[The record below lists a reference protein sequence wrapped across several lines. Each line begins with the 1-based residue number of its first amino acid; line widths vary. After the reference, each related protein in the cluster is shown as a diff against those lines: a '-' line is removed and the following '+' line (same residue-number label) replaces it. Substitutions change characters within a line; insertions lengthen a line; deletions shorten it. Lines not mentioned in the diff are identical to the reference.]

1 MTPLK
6 ILMFS
11 VDYPPDLGGISGH
24 VYRLSRALANQGAL
38 VTVVGGHVLPTA
50 MPAPSND
57 AVEPML
63 REVRIRRAGPRG
75 FRAAWFVGQAK
86 RFLHSLQKEEWD
98 VLHYHNIFPDG
109 LVLRDFREAKIRIFT
124 NHSDAF
130 LRAHESGRKRRW
142 YHWLTSG
149 ASGIIAPSEEI
160 AEKSRDFFRGNGAK
174 IEYIPNGVDT
184 SLFTLGPRTS
194 SAAARLGAR
203 PGEDIILLAVRRHDP
218 KCGLDYLIRAMP
230 AVLASEPRALLCV
243 IGDGSEGPR
252 LKALAGEMGC
262 GERIRFI
269 GRVENEK
276 IPALYRAAYL
286 SVLPS
291 IFEAVSLSGLEAL
304 ASGCPVVGTRV
315 GGIPAFVHDGETGLL
330 VDPKSPPSLAEGICR
345 LLGAPALREQMAL
358 RGRALVEQQFSWA
371 SIARTTIAFYQER
384 LEARNGYV
392 AEPVL
397 AANGFS
403 TPTAER
409 AEVPNS
415 QRSGNAAY

>member
-1 MTPLK
+1 MTTFK

-11 VDYPPDLGGISGH
+11 ADYPPDLGGISGH
-24 VYRLSRALANQGAL
+24 VYRLSRALASQGAY
-38 VTVVGGHVLPTA
+38 VTVVGGHVLP
-50 MPAPSND
+50 APTSD
-57 AVEPML
+57 VVQPML

-75 FRAAWFVGQAK
+75 FRAAWFVGRAK
-86 RFLHSLQKEEWD
+86 RFLRSLQKEEWD

-109 LVLRDFREAKIRIFT
+109 LVLRNFREAKIRIFT

-130 LRAHESGRKRRW
+130 LRAHKSGRKRRW
-142 YHWLTSG
+142 YHWLTAG

-160 AEKSRDFFRGNGAK
+160 AEKSHDFFEGNGAK
-174 IEYIPNGVDT
+174 IQYIPNGVDT
-184 SLFTLGPRTS
+184 SLFTPGPRTG

-230 AVLASEPRALLCV
+230 AVLAFEPRALLCMV
-243 IGDGSEGPR
+243 GDGSEGPR
-252 LKALAGEMGC
+252 LKSLAGEMGC
-262 GERIRFI
+262 AERIRFI
-269 GRVENEK
+269 GRLENEK

-330 VDPKSPPSLAEGICR
+330 VEPKSPSSLAEGICR
-345 LLGAPALREQMAL
+345 LLGGPALREQMAL
-358 RGRALVEQQFSWA
+358 RGRALVEQQFSWD
-371 SIARTTIAFYQER
+371 SIARRTIEFYQER
-384 LEARNGYV
+384 LEARNGQSP
-392 AEPVL
+392 EPVL
-397 AANGFS
+397 APNGIS
-403 TPTAER
+403 TPAVER

-415 QRSGNAAY
+415 QPSGKAAD

>member
-11 VDYPPDLGGISGH
+11 ADYPPDLGGISGH
-24 VYRLSRALANQGAL
+24 VYRLSRALASQGAY
-38 VTVVGGHVLPTA
+38 VTVVGGHV
-50 MPAPSND
+50 MPAPSSE
-57 AVEPML
+57 VVQPML

-75 FRAAWFVGQAK
+75 FRAAWFVGRAK
-86 RFLHSLQKEEWD
+86 RFLRSLQKEEWD

-109 LVLRDFREAKIRIFT
+109 LVLRNFREAKIRIFT

-130 LRAHESGRKRRW
+130 LRAHESRRKRRW
-142 YHWLTSG
+142 YHWLTAG

-160 AEKSRDFFRGNGAK
+160 AEKSRDFFQGNGAT

-184 SLFTLGPRTS
+184 RLFTPGPRTD

-203 PGEDIILLAVRRHDP
+203 LREDVILLAVRRHDP

-230 AVLASEPRALLCV
+230 AVLAFEPRALLCMV
-243 IGDGSEGPR
+243 GDGSEGPR

-262 GERIRFI
+262 GERIRFL
-269 GRVENEK
+269 GRLENEK

-330 VDPKSPPSLAEGICR
+330 VDPKSPSSLAEGICQ
-345 LLGAPALREQMAL
+345 LLGAPALRELMGL
-358 RGRALVEQQFSWA
+358 RGRALVEQQFSWD
-371 SIARTTIAFYQER
+371 SIARRTLAFYQER
-384 LEARNGYV
+384 LETRNGH
-392 AEPVL
+392 APEPVL
-397 AANGFS
+397 TPNGVS
-403 TPTAER
+403 TPAVER
-409 AEVPNS
+409 VEVPNS
-415 QRSGNAAY
+415 QRSGKAAD

>member
-1 MTPLK
+1 MPPLK
-6 ILMFS
+6 ILMLS
-11 VDYPPDLGGISGH
+11 ADYPPDLGGISGH
-24 VYRLSRALANQGAL
+24 VYRLSRALASQGAYL
-38 VTVVGGHVLPTA
+38 TVVGGHVLTHVMPT
-50 MPAPSND
+50 PSSD
-57 AVEPML
+57 VVQPML
-63 REVRIRRAGPRG
+63 REIRIRRAGPRG
-75 FRAAWFVGQAK
+75 FRAAWFVARAK
-86 RFLHSLQKEEWD
+86 RFLRSLQKDKWD
-98 VLHYHNIFPDG
+98 VLHYHNFFPDG
-109 LVLRDFREAKIRIFT
+109 LVLRNFREAKIRIFT

-142 YHWLTSG
+142 YHWLTAG

-160 AEKSRDFFRGNGAK
+160 AEKSRDFFQGNGAK

-184 SLFTLGPRTS
+184 SLFTPGPRTS

-203 PGEDIILLAVRRHDP
+203 LGEDVILLAVRRHDP

-230 AVLASEPRALLCV
+230 AVLASEPRALLCLV
-243 IGDGSEGPR
+243 GGGSEGSR

-262 GERIRFI
+262 GERIRFL

-276 IPALYRAAYL
+276 IPELYRAAYL

-330 VDPKSPPSLAEGICR
+330 VEPKSPSSLAEGICR
-345 LLGAPALREQMAL
+345 LLGAPALRERMAL
-358 RGRALVEQQFSWA
+358 RGRAIVEQQFSWD
-371 SIARTTIAFYQER
+371 SIARRTIAFYQDR

-392 AEPVL
+392 SESVL
-397 AANGFS
+397 APNGVS
-403 TPTAER
+403 TPAAER
-409 AEVPNS
+409 AEVQNS
-415 QRSGNAAY
+415 QLSGKAVY